1 MDIQQEKMKVGYI
14 PQTLHKQKSP
24 KIKKKKLTEDNESK
38 RIKKKPQEHFKKLRI
53 RKAFL

>member
-53 RKAFL
+53 RKDFL